1 MGTLKLI
8 SLLLLHWASL
18 ASAQINFSD
27 LRMNR
32 ADYPAGSQPYYVATA
47 SLRNNG
53 RQDVIVAN
61 RSAGTV
67 SVFLNNGDGTFAPRV
82 DYASG
87 AWPQSLAIADFNSD
101 SCLDVAVANFESAS
115 IATFLGRRI
124 GTQCTGALETPIY
137 TDSLYEAPGALAAG
151 DFTGDGKQDLAVT
164 SPSDNIVT
172 ILVGNDDGS
181 FTQYDFYFYFYDT
194 GINPNS
200 IVAADFTGDG
210 LLDLAIANAGSPYLT
225 ILIRQNGDEGL
236 FYADE
241 YAIPS
246 PANWITSRDLNGDG
260 RPDLATANYDN
271 GVNVL
276 LNTGNPQGLFTTAT
290 VFPSGPAAT
299 TIVSADF
306 NQDGRLDLLVTNQTE
321 NTVSILP
328 GVGNGTFQ
336 APVSFPVGAAPVGV
350 AAADFNNDNHFDL
363 VTGNY
368 TANTISVLLQQ
379 PKPILESLQPN
390 TAHAGSPSFTLTV
403 QGTNIVPNT
412 RIEWDG
418 TPLPTIVDSPTSAR
432 ATIASG
438 MLNAAGVIPVQLR
451 TPSNALSNV
460 LNFTITGI
468 TPSITNIT
476 PPTVSAGSPQTV
488 FTVDGSGF
496 EIRVTALWNG
506 TPVTTAFFSPTRA
519 FVTIPANLLQAPG
532 TAQLQMRNPTGPASA
547 PRNISITGAGPTITS
562 LTPNTAPLGS
572 PAIPLTVK
580 GTNFQ
585 NGALIVW
592 NGAQLTTTFVDPT
605 TLTATIPATLLTAA
619 GAFPVIVRNPDNLS
633 SSPVNFQVTASTPPP
648 TLTSLNPST
657 IPQGSAAFTLILN
670 GANFQPGAT
679 ARWNGTNLQTTLQS
693 AAQLSAG
700 VPANLLLSA
709 VTASIDVRNS
719 DGQSSNALPFQVT
732 AVTTPAPVLTSL
744 NPSSVNATPLS
755 FALTLNGLNF
765 TPGATVLYNG
775 FALTPTSNSPTQLIV
790 TVTAGLAAFPGAAN
804 IQVRNA
810 DNQTSNILALT
821 VRQNIPLITSISPLA
836 AMTGATEVTLTVT
849 GQNFLPGA
857 TVLWNGLSLPTTS
870 PSTGQL
876 AAMIPNSLLLA
887 PGNATVSVRNPDG
900 QTSAGVPFQIIAP
913 PPVLSSINPSSAT
926 VGSPAHNLSLRG
938 SGFRPGA
945 QVKWNGSG
953 LSTAY
958 ISATELSA
966 TLPAEFLLAE
976 HTASIFV
983 LNPDGIA
990 TNSIPFQVLPSLTP
1004 EITQLTPSSA
1014 PSGSSDLTM
1023 GVSGRN
1029 FVSGARVH
1037 WNGTP
1042 LATAYTSSTQLSA
1055 TVPAVL
1061 LATTSVAGVA
1071 VRNPDGKTS
1080 AAALFAIGES
1090 LRITSSA
1097 ALPPAVTGAP
1107 YEFAFTAAGGA
1118 RPYRWRI
1125 ASGNLPPGL
1134 TLATGGLLSG
1144 SPTQS
1149 GEFRLDIEVSD
1160 ATNSIERQTATL
1172 TIDSADLDITST
1184 SPLPPATAG
1193 AAYSYQMRVNARAAT
1208 KLQWSIIEGALPAG
1222 LVLDASTGEISG
1234 IAEEPP
1240 DPATSPS
1247 TTRAASVP
1255 VRFQF
1260 RIQVSAAARNSS
1272 RKSFD
1277 LTVLPATGQFR
1288 ITTAS
1293 PLPPGSSGRPYRFQI
1308 NAVAGTVPYTF
1319 TLAGSLPPGVAF
1331 SPDGILEGVPTQSG
1345 QFTFSVTARDAQ
1357 QRTASQTYSWTV
1369 GPPAGPVIT
1378 SGPLLPLQGLG
1389 APADLLIEATDGV
1402 RPYTWS
1408 VFSGQLPPGIAFD
1421 PATGRLAGTAR
1432 AVGMFHFS
1440 ARVTDANG
1448 ATDTRSLAIAVTST
1462 GAPLQMLTQSLDAG
1476 LLGRAYAATLS
1487 AGGGAAPYRWSIVSG
1502 NLPAGLRLTG
1512 AQIEGTPTATGS
1524 FPIALRLTDAFGY
1537 SITRDFLLRINIQ
1550 SLPAVQIT
1558 GLADQLNPGQQSA
1571 AGVALA
1577 EAYAADIAGR
1587 LLMDFAPNPAVAG
1600 IDPALQFNSGG
1611 RTADFRIPAGQTTA
1625 VFAIAPAVQTGTVA
1639 GTITFRLELSVAG
1652 QRVAPA
1658 NLPDR
1663 AVRIVHLPPVISSAT
1678 LTRRT
1683 GGFDVTITG
1692 FATTREMGELVADAT
1707 PATGRQLQTTRYIVP
1722 LTDVFRAWY
1731 ASPQSLPF
1739 GTQFTLTVPFAG
1751 DASAIQSL
1759 TIRLRNSAGESA
1771 SRTLN

>member
-8 SLLLLHWASL
+8 SFFLFHWAGL

-27 LRMNR
+27 LRMSR

-61 RSAGTV
+61 RAAGTI

-87 AWPQSLAIADFNSD
+87 SGPQSLAIADFNSD
-101 SCLDVAVANFESAS
+101 NCPDVAVANFDSAS
-115 IATFLGRRI
+115 IATFLGQRN
-124 GTQCTGALETPIY
+124 GTQCTGALQQPIINPV
-137 TDSLYEAPGALAAG
+137 YEAPGALAAG
-151 DFTGDGKQDLAVT
+151 DFNGDGDIDLAVT
-164 SPSDNIVT
+164 NPSFDSVT
-172 ILVGNDDGS
+172 ILLGDDEGFFFS
-181 FTQYDFYFYFYDT
+181 YDYYYT

-210 LLDLAIANAGSPYLT
+210 RLDLAIANAGSAFLT
-225 ILIRQNGDEGL
+225 ILIRDPDNDVGL
-236 FYADE
+236 FDIAE
-241 YAIPS
+241 RSVAS
-246 PANWITSRDLNGDG
+246 PANWITSCDLNGDG
-260 RPDLATANYDN
+260 YPDLATANYDN

-276 LNTGNPQGLFTTAT
+276 LNTGSENSLFTAAT

-306 NQDGRLDLLVTNQTE
+306 NQDGRLDLLVTNQTQ

-328 GVGNGTFQ
+328 GVGNGAFQ
-336 APVSFPVGAAPVGV
+336 APVSFPVGPVPVGV
-350 AAADFNNDNHFDL
+350 AAADFNNDNRFDL
-363 VTGNY
+363 VTGSY
-368 TANTISVLLQQ
+368 TANTISVLLQL
-379 PKPILESLQPN
+379 PPNPVIESLQPN
-390 TAHAGSPSFTLTV
+390 TAPTGSPSFTLTV

-418 TPLPTIVDSPTSAR
+418 TPLSTIVDSPTSAR
-432 ATIASG
+432 ATITSG

-451 TPSNALSNV
+451 TPANLLSNV
-460 LNFTITGI
+460 VNFTITGL
-468 TPSITNIT
+468 TPSITSVT
-476 PPTVSAGSPQTV
+476 PPSVSAGSPQTV

-496 EIRVTALWNG
+496 QTLVTALWNG

-519 FVTIPANLLQAPG
+519 FVTIPATLLQTPG
-532 TAQLQMRNPTGPASA
+532 TAQLQMRNPGGQPSA

-562 LTPNTAPLGS
+562 LTPNAIPLGS
-572 PAIPLTVK
+572 PATALTVK

-585 NGALIVW
+585 NGALILW
-592 NGAQLTTTFVDPT
+592 NGTQLTTTFADPT
-605 TLTATIPATLLTAA
+605 TLTATIPANLLTTA
-619 GAFPVIVRNPDNLS
+619 GTFPIIVRNPDTLT
-633 SSPVNFQVTASTPPP
+633 SPPANFQVTTTTPPP
-648 TLTSLNPST
+648 TLTSLNPAT
-657 IPQGSAAFTLILN
+657 VQQGSAAFTLILN

-693 AAQLSAG
+693 AAQLTAT
-700 VPANLLLSA
+700 VPANLLVAA
-709 VTASIDVRNS
+709 VTATIDVRNP
-719 DGQSSNALPFQVT
+719 DGQSSNALPLQVT
-732 AVTTPAPVLTSL
+732 SVSTPAPVLTGL

-775 FALTPTSNSPTQLIV
+775 VALTPISNSPTQLIV

-804 IQVRNA
+804 LQVRNA
-810 DNQTSNILALT
+810 DNQTSNIWALT
-821 VRQNIPLITSISPLA
+821 IRQNIPLITSISPLA
-836 AMTGATEVTLTVT
+836 AMLGTTEVTLTVT

-870 PSTGQL
+870 PATGQL

-887 PGNATVSVRNPDG
+887 PGNAIVSVRNPDG
-900 QTSAGVPFQIIAP
+900 QTSAGVPFQVIAP
-913 PPVLSSINPSSAT
+913 PPALSSVNPSSAT
-926 VGSPAHNLSLRG
+926 VGSPPLNLSLRG

-953 LSTAY
+953 LNTAY
-958 ISATELSA
+958 ISATELNA
-966 TLPAEFLLAE
+966 TLPAEFLIAE

-1023 GVSGRN
+1023 GVNGRN

-1042 LATAYTSSTQLSA
+1042 LTTAYTSSTQLSA
-1055 TVPAVL
+1055 TVPAAL
-1061 LATTSVAGVA
+1061 LTTNSVAGIA

-1080 AAALFAIGES
+1080 AAVLFAIGDA

-1097 ALPPAVTGAP
+1097 ALPVAVTGAP

-1149 GEFRLDIEVSD
+1149 GEFRINVEVSD

-1172 TIDSADLDITST
+1172 TVDSADLDITST

-1193 AAYSYQMRVNARAAT
+1193 SAYSYQMRVNARAAS

-1222 LVLDASTGEISG
+1222 LVLNTSTGEISG

-1240 DPATSPS
+1240 DPAPSPS
-1247 TTRAASVP
+1247 TMRAASVP

-1260 RIQVSAAARNSS
+1260 RIEVSAAARNSS

-1293 PLPPGSSGRPYRFQI
+1293 PLPQGSSGRPYRLQI
-1308 NAVAGTVPYTF
+1308 NAVAGTVPYAF
-1319 TLAGSLPPGVAF
+1319 TLAGALPSGVAF
-1331 SPDGILEGVPTQSG
+1331 SPDGILEGVPTQTG

-1357 QRTASQTYSWTV
+1357 QRNASQTYSWTV

-1378 SGPLLPLQGLG
+1378 SGPLLPLRGFG
-1389 APADLLIEATDGV
+1389 APADLLIEASDGV

-1408 VFSGQLPPGIAFD
+1408 VLSGQLPPGISFD
-1421 PATGRLAGTAR
+1421 PATGRLTGTAQ
-1432 AVGMFHFS
+1432 ALGIFHFS

-1448 ATDTRSLAIAVTST
+1448 VTDTRSLAIAVTTT

-1487 AGGGAAPYRWSIVSG
+1487 ASGGAAPYRWSVASG

-1524 FPIALRLTDAFGY
+1524 FPIALRVTDAFGY
-1537 SITRDFLLRINIQ
+1537 SVTRDFVLRVNIQ

-1571 AGVALA
+1571 AGVAIA
-1577 EAYAADIAGR
+1577 EAYAADITGR
-1587 LLMDFAPNPAVAG
+1587 LLMEFAPNPAVAG

-1611 RTADFRIPAGQTTA
+1611 RVADFRIPAGQTTA
-1625 VFAIAPAVQTGTVA
+1625 VFAIAPAIQTGTVA
-1639 GTITFRLELSVAG
+1639 GTITLRLELSVAG

-1663 AVRIVHLPPVISSAT
+1663 TVRLIHLPPVISSAT

-1683 GGFDVTITG
+1683 GGFNVTITG

-1707 PATGRQLQTTRYIVP
+1707 PAAGRQLQTTRYIVP
-1722 LTDVFRAWY
+1722 FTEVFRAWY

-1739 GTQFTLTVPFAG
+1739 GTQFTLTVPFEG

-1771 SRTLN
+1771 TRTLN